1 MSYLSTLL
9 ENLSDDVIAYCSSTV
24 CVEILDHFPVLDVK
38 IVLCKMKSAKTFS
51 NSV

>member
-9 ENLSDDVIAYCSSTV
+9 ENLSDDVIASV
-24 CVEILDHFPVLDVK
+24 ALCVEILDHFPVLDVK